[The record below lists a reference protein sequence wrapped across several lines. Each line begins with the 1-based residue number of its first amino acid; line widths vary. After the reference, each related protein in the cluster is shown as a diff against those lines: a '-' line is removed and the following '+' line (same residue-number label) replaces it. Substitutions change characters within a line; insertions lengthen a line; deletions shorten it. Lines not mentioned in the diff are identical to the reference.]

1 VLILF
6 FTMFLHEKQKSWL
19 WQINLFL
26 FLAIMLSSCGV
37 PGSDSK
43 VTTMKEKNMAAGNT
57 NMAYKKEVAAT
68 KEVMPAKTEMA
79 TFALG

>member
-1 VLILF
+1 
-6 FTMFLHEKQKSWL
+6 MFLYAKQKSWL
-19 WQINLFL
+19 LRINLFL

-37 PGSDSK
+37 PGSDTK

-57 NMAYKKEVAAT
+57 TMAYKKEVAAT
-68 KEVMPAKTEMA
+68 KEVKPDKTEMA

>member
-1 VLILF
+1 MLIF
-6 FTMFLHEKQKSWL
+6 IFTMFLNEKQKSWL

-26 FLAIMLSSCGV
+26 FLSIMLSSCGV
-37 PGSDSK
+37 PGSDAK

-68 KEVMPAKTEMA
+68 KDVMPAKTEMA

>member
-1 VLILF
+1 ML
-6 FTMFLHEKQKSWL
+6 LHEKQKSLL

-26 FLAIMLSSCGV
+26 FLAITLSSCGV
-37 PGSDSK
+37 PGSDTK
-43 VTTMKEKNMAAGNT
+43 VTTMKEKNMAAGDT

-68 KEVMPAKTEMA
+68 KEVKPAKTERA

>member
-1 VLILF
+1 ML
-6 FTMFLHEKQKSWL
+6 LHEKLKTWL

-37 PGSDSK
+37 TGSDTK
-43 VTTMKEKNMAAGNT
+43 VTTMKEKNMAAGDA

-68 KEVMPAKTEMA
+68 KEVKPANTEMA

>member
-1 VLILF
+1 MLLY
-6 FTMFLHEKQKSWL
+6 EKPKSWF

-37 PGSDSK
+37 PGSDTK
-43 VTTMKEKNMAAGNT
+43 VTTMKEKTMSTGNT
-57 NMAYKKEVAAT
+57 NLAYNQEAGALKDLR
-68 KEVMPAKTEMA
+68 PANTEKA

>member
-1 VLILF
+1 
-6 FTMFLHEKQKSWL
+6 MFLHEKQKSWL

-37 PGSDSK
+37 TGSDTK
-43 VTTMKEKNMAAGNT
+43 VTTMKEKNMAAGDA

-68 KEVMPAKTEMA
+68 KEVMPAKTEKA

>member
-1 VLILF
+1 ML
-6 FTMFLHEKQKSWL
+6 LHEIPISWR

-37 PGSDSK
+37 PGSDTK
-43 VTTMKEKNMAAGNT
+43 VTTMKEKSMSTGNT
-57 NMAYKKEVAAT
+57 NLAYNQEAGALKDVR
-68 KEVMPAKTEMA
+68 PAKTERA

>member
-1 VLILF
+1 
-6 FTMFLHEKQKSWL
+6 MFLHEKPKSWP

-26 FLAIMLSSCGV
+26 FLAIMLGSCGV
-37 PGSDSK
+37 PGSDTK
-43 VTTMKEKNMAAGNT
+43 VTTMKEKNMAAGDT

-68 KEVMPAKTEMA
+68 NEVRPAKTERA